1 MSGCREKALEL
12 LGHRAHF
19 RRELQQKLAQRGFAE
34 DEIEATL
41 GEMSQLGLIDDLSQA
56 RQFASGPLTRKS
68 FGPGRMR
75 VELLRRG
82 VEEDVVEIVVQEVF
96 EDPAAELERA
106 REAAGKRLG
115 SRSVDHAQLAR
126 YLDRKG
132 FSKGVILS
140 LLEEL
145 PGG

>member
-1 MSGCREKALEL
+1 LSGCREKALEL

-19 RRELQQKLAQRGFAE
+19 RRELQRKLAQRGFAE

-41 GEMSQLGLIDDLSQA
+41 HELSGLGLIDDLSQA
-56 RQFASGPLTRKS
+56 RQLASGPLTRKS

-75 VELLRRG
+75 VELLRKG
-82 VEEDVVEIVVQEVF
+82 VEEDVAEIVIKEVF
-96 EDPAAELERA
+96 DGPEEELERA
-106 REAAGKRLG
+106 REAARRKLG
-115 SRSVDHAQLAR
+115 SVSGDAARLAR
-126 YLDRKG
+126 YLDRRG

-145 PGG
+145 PHE